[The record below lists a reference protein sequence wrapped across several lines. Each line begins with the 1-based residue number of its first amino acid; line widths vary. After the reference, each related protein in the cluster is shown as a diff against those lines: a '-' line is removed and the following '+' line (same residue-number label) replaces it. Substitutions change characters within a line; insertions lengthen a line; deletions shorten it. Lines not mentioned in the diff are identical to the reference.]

1 MILQHIYQQHNTVGI
16 KNRMCFA
23 SHDIAELRHS
33 SEYMLLTLISPKF
46 KRSRERDHECT
57 PILHSFNVYYGSTL
71 YVQSV
76 NQIGHGAKAYTALA
90 QLRAVK
96 MNQFLLLC

>member
-1 MILQHIYQQHNTVGI
+1 
-16 KNRMCFA
+16 MCFA

-33 SEYMLLTLISPKF
+33 NEYMLLTLISPKF

-76 NQIGHGAKAYTALA
+76 NQIGAKAYTALA
-90 QLRAVK
+90 QLCAVK